1 LGAALGLAEEGS
13 ALVGIV
19 PKLMAQDAK
28 SALGIAETASHID
41 GGLLFDEEG
50 AESFI
55 LALQWKLW
63 SKEETSV
70 WGSRYLIDSAG
81 RHKVMMLPK
90 HSNVNMFIK
99 ARVRLALAVNIDGI
113 QAPLRSRA
121 SARRAARM

>member
-19 PKLMAQDAK
+19 PKLMAEDAK

-63 SKEETSV
+63 RKEEMSARR
-70 WGSRYLIDSAG
+70 SRYLIDSAG
-81 RHKVMMLPK
+81 RHTTIMLPK

-99 ARVRLALAVNIDGI
+99 TRVD
-113 QAPLRSRA
+113 
-121 SARRAARM
+121 